1 LLKVAIHK
9 PGSYNRLLLEEAP
22 DPQAGPGEVRI
33 AVEAIGVNYADCLVR
48 MGLYA
53 SAKEYVGWPIT
64 PGFDAAGTIDQV
76 GEGVVTHSLGEPV
89 VAVTRFGGYASK
101 LVVRAG
107 QAFSRPA
114 RLGVQQAA
122 GFPTVFLTAYYA
134 LFEMAGVRPGQWLLV
149 HSAAGGV
156 GSALVQIGRLA
167 QGNVVGVVGA
177 SHKVETVERLGATA
191 VIDKSQTPLWPAA
204 ERLSP
209 AGYHAIFDANGAE
222 TLRESYH
229 HLAVPGKL
237 VVYGFHTMLPRS
249 GGKPRWLK
257 LARDYLRTP
266 RFNPLDMVT
275 RNRSVLA
282 FNLSYLFAENAL
294 LSEAMGRLFGWLEA
308 GQIEPPTVTAFAL
321 RDVAEAHR
329 VLESGQTIGKLV
341 LTT

>member
-1 LLKVAIHK
+1 VLKVVIHR
-9 PGSYNRLLLEEAP
+9 PGSYDRLALEESP
-22 DPQAGPGEVRI
+22 DPQAGPGEVRV
-33 AVEAIGVNYADCLVR
+33 AVEAIGINYADCLVR

-64 PGFDAAGTIDQV
+64 PGFEAAGTIDQV
-76 GEGVVTHSLGEPV
+76 GEGVASHKLGENV

-107 QAFSRPA
+107 QAFTRPSRLTA
-114 RLGVQQAA
+114 EQAA

-156 GSALVQIGRLA
+156 GCALVQLGRVA
-167 QGNVVGVVGA
+167 QTNVVGVVGA
-177 SHKVETVERLGATA
+177 SHKVEAVERLGATA
-191 VIDKSQTPLWPAA
+191 VIDKSQTGLWPAA
-204 ERLSP
+204 EKLSP
-209 AGYHAIFDANGAE
+209 TGYHAIFDANGAE
-222 TLRESYH
+222 TLRESYR

-237 VVYGFHTMLPRS
+237 VVYGFHTMLPRT

-257 LARDYLRTP
+257 LVWDYVRTP
-266 RFNPLDMVT
+266 GFNPLDMVT

-282 FNLSYLFAENAL
+282 FNLSYLFSENAM
-294 LSEAMGRLFGWLEA
+294 LSEGMARLFEWLEA
-308 GQIEPPTVTAFAL
+308 GQIQPPVVTSFPL

-329 VLESGQTIGKLV
+329 ALESGKTIGKLV